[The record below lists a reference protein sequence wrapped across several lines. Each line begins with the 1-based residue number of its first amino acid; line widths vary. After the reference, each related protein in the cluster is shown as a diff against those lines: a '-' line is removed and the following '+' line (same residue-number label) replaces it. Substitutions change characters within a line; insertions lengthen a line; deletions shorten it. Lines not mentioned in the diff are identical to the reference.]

1 VTADSGP
8 LPTARRVIRLKDT
21 YHPVLSSGALLNS
34 TLKKAGKAVPRVF
47 LRGLVVILPAVLTIA
62 LVVWLATSAEEFLE
76 GVIRH
81 LAPGWKYWPGLG
93 ILLGIA
99 VIFAAGILVH
109 EPVTRWLLGRVDALM
124 RRIPLVKS
132 IYLSIRDVAGYMSQ
146 DEASGFKQVVA
157 VRVQDMLL
165 IGFVTTE
172 DVQGLPAAA
181 EGEKL
186 IAVYLPMSYGIG
198 GYTVYLPKT
207 RVEPLDMSLEDAMRL
222 TLIGGVTAK
231 EAPRT

>member
-1 VTADSGP
+1 M
-8 LPTARRVIRLKDT
+8 
-21 YHPVLSSGALLNS
+21 NS
-34 TLKKAGKAVPRVF
+34 TLKKAGKAVSRVF
-47 LRGLVVILPAVLTIA
+47 LRGVVVILPAVLTIA

-172 DVQGLPAAA
+172 EVQGLPAAA

-207 RVEPLDMSLEDAMRL
+207 QVEPLDMSLEDAMRL

-231 EAPRT
+231 EAPKK

>member
-1 VTADSGP
+1 M
-8 LPTARRVIRLKDT
+8 
-21 YHPVLSSGALLNS
+21 NS
-34 TLKKAGKAVPRVF
+34 TLKKAGKVVSRVF
-47 LRGLVVILPAVLTIA
+47 LRGVVVILPAVLTIA

-172 DVQGLPAAA
+172 EVRGLPAAA

-231 EAPRT
+231 EAPKK

>member
-1 VTADSGP
+1 MK
-8 LPTARRVIRLKDT
+8 RVLKRA
-21 YHPVLSSGALLNS
+21 GAAIS
-34 TLKKAGKAVPRVF
+34 RVF
-47 LRGLVVILPAVLTIA
+47 FRGLVVILPAVLTIA

-93 ILLGIA
+93 MLLGIA

-172 DVQGLPAAA
+172 EVRGLPAAP

-207 RVEPLDMSLEDAMRL
+207 QVEPLDMSLEDAMRL
-222 TLIGGVTAK
+222 TLIGGVAAK
-231 EAPRT
+231 EAPGK